1 MARQIRIGDIGQYA
15 EGQINKLIT
24 AAVLTA
30 DGRLKLDSPVDTG
43 RFRASWAI
51 GQNAAPFQGQP
62 EGSYPSAPPPTAVNY
77 RLGNERVGNVYSI
90 HNNLIYAEPLAGN
103 SYPPSWGG
111 QYRSKQASPG
121 WVDSIAKDIQ
131 TYVNAEADR
140 IGRSS

>member
-1 MARQIRIGDIGQYA
+1 MARTIRIGEIGDYA

-30 DGRLKLDSPVDTG
+30 DQRLKLASPVDTG

-51 GQNAAPFQGQP
+51 GQNAAPSEGEP
-62 EGSYPSAPPPTAVNY
+62 EGQYLNNPPPNAVNY
-77 RLGNERVGNVYSI
+77 SLGNERAGNIYSI
-90 HNNLIYAEPLAGN
+90 HNNLIYAEPLARG
-103 SYPPSWGG
+103 
-111 QYRSKQASPG
+111 RSKQAPDG
-121 WVDSIAKDIQ
+121 WVDSIAKDVQ

>member
-1 MARQIRIGDIGQYA
+1 MARTIRIGEIGDYA

-30 DGRLKLDSPVDTG
+30 DQRLKLASPVDTG

-51 GQNAAPFQGQP
+51 GQNAAPFEGQS
-62 EGSYPSAPPPTAVNY
+62 EGQYPSNLPPNAVNY
-77 RLGNERVGNVYSI
+77 SLGNERAGNVYSI
-90 HNNLIYAEPLAGN
+90 HNNLIYAEPLARG
-103 SYPPSWGG
+103 
-111 QYRSKQASPG
+111 RSKQAPDG
-121 WVDSIAKDIQ
+121 WVDSIAKDVQ

>member
-1 MARQIRIGDIGQYA
+1 MARTIRIGEIGDYA

-30 DGRLKLDSPVDTG
+30 DQRLKLASPVDTG

-51 GQNAAPFQGQP
+51 GQNAAPFEGQL
-62 EGSYPSAPPPTAVNY
+62 EGQYPSNLPPNAVNY
-77 RLGNERVGNVYSI
+77 SLSNERAGNVYSI
-90 HNNLIYAEPLAGN
+90 HNNLIYAEPLARG
-103 SYPPSWGG
+103 
-111 QYRSKQASPG
+111 RSKQASDG
-121 WVDSIAKDIQ
+121 WVDSIAKDVQ

>member
-1 MARQIRIGDIGQYA
+1 MARQIRIGEIGQYA
-15 EGQINKLIT
+15 EGQINRLIT

-51 GQNAAPFQGQP
+51 GQNAAPFEGQP
-62 EGSYPSAPPPTAVNY
+62 EGSYPNAPPPNAVNY
-77 RLGNERVGNVYSI
+77 ELGSERVGNVYSI
-90 HNNLIYAEPLAGN
+90 HNNLIYAEPLATKG
-103 SYPPSWGG
+103 SRKFGLPG
-111 QYRSKQASPG
+111 G

>member
-1 MARQIRIGDIGQYA
+1 MARTIGIGEIGDYA

-30 DGRLKLDSPVDTG
+30 DQRLKLASPVDTG

-51 GQNAAPFQGQP
+51 GQNAAPSEGEP
-62 EGSYPSAPPPTAVNY
+62 EGQYPNNPPPNAVNY
-77 RLGNERVGNVYSI
+77 SLGNERAGNIYSI
-90 HNNLIYAEPLAGN
+90 HNNLIYAEPLARG
-103 SYPPSWGG
+103 
-111 QYRSKQASPG
+111 RSKQAPDG
-121 WVDSIAKDIQ
+121 WVDSIAKDVQ

>member
-1 MARQIRIGDIGQYA
+1 MARTIRIGDIGGYA

-30 DGRLKLDSPVDTG
+30 DQRLKLASPVDTG

-51 GQNAAPFQGQP
+51 GQNAAPFEGQS
-62 EGSYPSAPPPTAVNY
+62 EGQYPSNLPPNAVNY
-77 RLGNERVGNVYSI
+77 SLGSERAGNIYSI
-90 HNNLIYAEPLAGN
+90 HNNLIYAEPLARGH
-103 SYPPSWGG
+103 
-111 QYRSKQASPG
+111 SKQAPDG
-121 WVDSIAKDIQ
+121 WVDSIAKDVQ